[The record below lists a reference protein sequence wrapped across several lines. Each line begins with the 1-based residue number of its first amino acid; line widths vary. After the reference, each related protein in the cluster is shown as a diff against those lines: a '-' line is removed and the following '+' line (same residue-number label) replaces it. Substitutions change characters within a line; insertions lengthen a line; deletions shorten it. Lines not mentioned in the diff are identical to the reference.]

1 MSLEE
6 NDIQLNESPVK
17 FGFTENAELVN
28 GRLAMFGFL
37 MLIISELIY
46 QGEPV
51 TRKIFGIG

>member
-1 MSLEE
+1 MSIEE
-6 NDIQLNESPVK
+6 NDIQMNQPSVK

-37 MLIISELIY
+37 MLTISELIY
-46 QGEPV
+46 HGEPV